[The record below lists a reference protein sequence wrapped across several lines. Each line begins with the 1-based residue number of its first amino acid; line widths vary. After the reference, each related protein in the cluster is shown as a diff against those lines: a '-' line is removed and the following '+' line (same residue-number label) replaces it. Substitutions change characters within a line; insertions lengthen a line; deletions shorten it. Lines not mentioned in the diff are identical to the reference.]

1 MKLLAATT
9 NRGKIVEIAEILSG
23 LGVTVVTPEEID
35 LHIDVKEDGAT
46 FAENALIKA
55 RAWSEAAGMPAL
67 ADDSGLC
74 VDALDGRPGVMSAR
88 FSGSDATD
96 EKNIQLLL
104 RSLQGKT
111 QRTARFVCAV
121 ALAWQT
127 GEVILAE
134 GRYEGIIIDEPR
146 GRGGFGYDPVFLDP
160 ELNKTLAQMSPGE
173 KNARS
178 HRRKALDALKTRLQ
192 ESGLL
197 HD

>member
-23 LGVTVVTPEEID
+23 LGVTVMTPEEID

-88 FSGSDATD
+88 FSGPDATD
-96 EKNIQLLL
+96 EKNIELLL
-104 RSLQGKT
+104 RSLQSKT

-178 HRRKALDALKTRLQ
+178 HRKKALDALKTRLQ

>member
-23 LGVTVVTPEEID
+23 LGVTVMTPEEID

-88 FSGSDATD
+88 FSGPDATD
-96 EKNIQLLL
+96 EKNIELLL

-178 HRRKALDALKTRLQ
+178 HRKKALDALKTRLQ

>member
-88 FSGSDATD
+88 FSGPDATD
-96 EKNIQLLL
+96 EKNIELLL
-104 RSLQGKT
+104 RSLQSKT

-127 GEVILAE
+127 GEAIVAE

-178 HRRKALDALKTRLQ
+178 HRKKALDALKTRLQ

>member
-88 FSGSDATD
+88 FSGPDATD
-96 EKNIQLLL
+96 EKNIELLL

>member
-96 EKNIQLLL
+96 EKNIELLL

>member
-23 LGVTVVTPEEID
+23 LGVTVMTPEEID

-96 EKNIQLLL
+96 EKNIELLL

>member
-88 FSGSDATD
+88 FSGPDATD
-96 EKNIQLLL
+96 EKNIELLL
-104 RSLQGKT
+104 RSLQSKT

>member
-88 FSGSDATD
+88 FSGPDATD
-96 EKNIQLLL
+96 EKNIELLL
-104 RSLQGKT
+104 RSLQSKT

-134 GRYEGIIIDEPR
+134 GRYEGIIIDAPR

>member
-23 LGVTVVTPEEID
+23 LGVTVMTPEEID

-96 EKNIQLLL
+96 EKNIELLL
-104 RSLQGKT
+104 RSLQSKT

-178 HRRKALDALKTRLQ
+178 HRKKALDALKTRLQ

>member
-23 LGVTVVTPEEID
+23 LGVTVMTPEEID

-178 HRRKALDALKTRLQ
+178 HRKKALDALKTRLQ

>member
-1 MKLLAATT
+1 
-9 NRGKIVEIAEILSG
+9 
-23 LGVTVVTPEEID
+23 
-35 LHIDVKEDGAT
+35 
-46 FAENALIKA
+46 
-55 RAWSEAAGMPAL
+55 MPAL

-88 FSGSDATD
+88 FSGPDATD
-96 EKNIQLLL
+96 EKNIELLL
-104 RSLQGKT
+104 RSLQSKT

>member
-23 LGVTVVTPEEID
+23 LGVTVMTPEEID

>member
-23 LGVTVVTPEEID
+23 LGVTVMTPEEID

-96 EKNIQLLL
+96 EKNIELLL

-178 HRRKALDALKTRLQ
+178 HRKKALDALKTRLQ

>member
-23 LGVTVVTPEEID
+23 LGVTVMTPEEID

-96 EKNIQLLL
+96 EKNIELLL
-104 RSLQGKT
+104 RSLQSKT

>member
-23 LGVTVVTPEEID
+23 LGVTVMTPEEID

-88 FSGSDATD
+88 FSGPDATD
-96 EKNIQLLL
+96 EKNIELLL

>member
-23 LGVTVVTPEEID
+23 LGVTVMTPEEID

-46 FAENALIKA
+46 FAENALINA

-88 FSGSDATD
+88 FSGPDATD
-96 EKNIQLLL
+96 EKNIELLL
-104 RSLQGKT
+104 RSLQSKT

-178 HRRKALDALKTRLQ
+178 HRKKALDALKTRLQ

>member
-23 LGVTVVTPEEID
+23 LGVTVMTPEEID

-88 FSGSDATD
+88 FSGPDATD
-96 EKNIQLLL
+96 EKNIELLL
-104 RSLQGKT
+104 RSLQSKT